1 MSDSRD
7 SRRSRVGTR
16 KAGNGEGTW
25 FRLQNGNIRVEI
37 TVRDAKGQL
46 KRKTR
51 NVKGGSGEM
60 GRKKQALKEL
70 QGAYPDGKIPV
81 LGQTVAECLDE
92 WSKHYLS
99 GVAGSTAENYKSMI
113 DRHIRPA
120 VGSKLLSELT
130 TSDVNTFL
138 IGMASARRGEDGEG
152 NDRVGYAK
160 STIKLAKKVLGMGL
174 QHAKSEGRVPEN
186 VAREA
191 KIPEA
196 SERKTRAFTKSEVES
211 IRMAAHGDRL
221 EAAWLIQLGLGLR
234 PGELLALAWED
245 VVGSDLHVRHSQR
258 REGGELLP
266 RDVMKT
272 EASLRVLGMPHVIR
286 VALEDRR
293 AGQEAEEAAAGE
305 VWENP
310 MGLIF
315 TTERGQP
322 MREETYRRQFLALL
336 RRAGVDPKD
345 VTPHTF
351 RHTATSNLVD
361 AGVPLG
367 TISDLLGHVDLTM
380 LVKNYRHSTS
390 SKVTGHVAAMD
401 GVLAANS
408 SEHRASTSSYR
419 SSNASLNTVDDI
431 GHQ

>member
-1 MSDSRD
+1 MTNNRD
-7 SRRSRVGTR
+7 SHNGRAGTR

-25 FRLQNGNIRVEI
+25 FRLPNGNIRVEI
-37 TVRDAKGQL
+37 TVRDGKG
-46 KRKTR
+46 KAMRKTK

-60 GRKKQALKEL
+60 GRKRQALKKL
-70 QGAYPDGKIPV
+70 QDTYPDGKIPV
-81 LGQTVAECLDE
+81 AGQTVAECLDE

-120 VGSKLLSELT
+120 IGSKLLSELT
-130 TSDVNTFL
+130 TSDVNAFL
-138 IGMASARRGEDGEG
+138 IDMASAHRGEDGEG
-152 NDRVGYAK
+152 NASVGYAK

-174 QHAKSEGRVPEN
+174 QHAKSEGRVQEN
-186 VAREA
+186 VAIGA

-211 IRMAAHGDRL
+211 IRTAAHGDRL

-245 VVGSDLHVRHSQR
+245 VVGNDLHVRHSQR
-258 REGGELLP
+258 REGGRLIP
-266 RDVMKT
+266 RGGLKT
-272 EASLRVLGMPHVIR
+272 EASLRVLGMPQVIR
-286 VALEDRR
+286 EALEVRR
-293 AGQEAEEAAAGE
+293 TEQEAEQAAAGE

-310 MGLIF
+310 LGLIF

-322 MREETYRRQFLALL
+322 MREETYRRRFLALL

-351 RHTATSNLVD
+351 RHTATSHLVD

-367 TISDLLGHVDLTM
+367 TISDMLGHVDLTM

-390 SKVTGHVAAMD
+390 SKVTGHVAALD
-401 GVLAANS
+401 GVLAAS
-408 SEHRASTSSYR
+408 SRESR
-419 SSNASLNTVDDI
+419 SENE
-431 GHQ
+431 

>member
-1 MSDSRD
+1 MGDNRASRKSRD
-7 SRRSRVGTR
+7 GTR
-16 KAGNGEGTW
+16 KAANGEGTW
-25 FRLQNGNIRVEI
+25 FRLPNGNIRVEI
-37 TVRDAKGQL
+37 TVRDSEGNAM
-46 KRKTR
+46 RKTK

-70 QGAYPDGKIPV
+70 HDAYPDGKIPV
-81 LGQTVAECLDE
+81 AGQTVEECLDE
-92 WSKHYLS
+92 WSMHYLS
-99 GVAGSTAENYKSMI
+99 GVAGSTAENYRSMI

-120 VGSKLLSELT
+120 IGSKLLSELT

-138 IGMASARRGEDGEG
+138 IGMASACRGKDGDG

-196 SERKTRAFTKSEVES
+196 SERKTRAFTKSEVDS
-211 IRMAAHGDRL
+211 IRMSAHGDRL

-258 REGGELLP
+258 REGGKLLP

-272 EASLRVLGMPHVIR
+272 DASMRVLEMPRVIK
-286 VALEDRR
+286 VALEEHR
-293 AGQEAEEAAAGE
+293 AGQDAEQAASEE

-310 MGLIF
+310 LGLIF

-336 RRAGVDPKD
+336 RRAGVDSKD

-351 RHTATSNLVD
+351 RHTATSHLVD

-390 SKVTGHVAAMD
+390 SKVTGHVAALD
-401 GVLAANS
+401 GVLATS
-408 SEHRASTSSYR
+408 GGSEACSESE
-419 SSNASLNTVDDI
+419 
-431 GHQ
+431 

>member
-1 MSDSRD
+1 MTDSNDR
-7 SRRSRVGTR
+7 RRSPARAR

-25 FRLQNGNIRVEI
+25 YRLQNGNIRVEI
-37 TVRDAKGQL
+37 TVRDSLGKAM
-46 KRKTR
+46 RKTK

-60 GRKKQALKEL
+60 GRKRQALKEL
-70 QGAYPDGKIPV
+70 QGAYPDGKIPIP
-81 LGQTVAECLDE
+81 GQTVAGCLDE

-120 VGSKLLSELT
+120 IGSKLLSELT

-152 NDRVGYAK
+152 NGSVGYAK

-174 QHAKSEGRVPEN
+174 QHAKSEGRVPDN

-196 SERKTRAFTKSEVES
+196 PERKTRAFTKGEVES
-211 IRMAAHGDRL
+211 IRIAAHGDRL

-234 PGELLALAWED
+234 PGELLAVAWED
-245 VVGSDLHVRHSQR
+245 IDGSDLHVRHSQR
-258 REGGELLP
+258 REGGKLLP

-272 EASLRVLGMPHVIR
+272 QASLRVLGMPNVIR

-293 AGQEAEEAAAGE
+293 ARQEAEEAASEE

-351 RHTATSNLVD
+351 RHTATSHLVD

-390 SKVTGHVAAMD
+390 SKVTGHVAALD
-401 GVLAANS
+401 SVLAAS
-408 SEHRASTSSYR
+408 SGEGRSEKRVATEVATHR
-419 SSNASLNTVDDI
+419 
-431 GHQ
+431 

>member
-1 MSDSRD
+1 MGKRAD
-7 SRRSRVGTR
+7 TR

-25 FRLQNGNIRVEI
+25 FHLPNGNIRVEI
-37 TVRDAKGQL
+37 TVRDAKG
-46 KRKTR
+46 KTVRKTKT
-51 NVKGGSGEM
+51 VKGGSGEM

-70 QGAYPDGKIPV
+70 QDAYPDRKVPV
-81 LGQTVAECLDE
+81 PGQTVGECLDE
-92 WSKHYLS
+92 WSKYYLS
-99 GVAGSTAENYKSMI
+99 GVAGSTSENYKSVI

-120 VGSKLLSELT
+120 LGTKLLSELT
-130 TSDVNTFL
+130 TSEVNTFL
-138 IGMASARRGEDGEG
+138 IGMASARRGEDGDG

-160 STIKLAKKVLGMGL
+160 STLKLAKKVLSMGL
-174 QHAKSEGRVPEN
+174 QHAKSEGRVSEN

-196 SERKTRAFTKSEVES
+196 SERKTRAFTKGEVES

-245 VVGSDLHVRHSQR
+245 VVGSDLQVRHSQR
-258 REGGELLP
+258 REGGKLLP

-272 EASLRVLGMPHVIR
+272 EASLRVLGMPQVVR
-286 VALEDRR
+286 EALEVRR
-293 AGQEAEEAAAGE
+293 TEQEAERAAAGE

-310 MGLIF
+310 LALIF

-351 RHTATSNLVD
+351 RHTATSHLVD

-367 TISDLLGHVDLTM
+367 TISDMLGHVDLTM

-390 SKVTGHVAAMD
+390 SKVTGHVAALD
-401 GVLAANS
+401 GVLAANGREVR
-408 SEHRASTSSYR
+408 SE
-419 SSNASLNTVDDI
+419 NE
-431 GHQ
+431 

>member
-1 MSDSRD
+1 MTNNRD
-7 SRRSRVGTR
+7 NSKGRVGTR
-16 KAGNGEGTW
+16 KAGNGEGSW
-25 FRLQNGNIRVEI
+25 FHLPNGNIRVEI
-37 TVRDAKGQL
+37 TVRDAKG
-46 KRKTR
+46 KAIRKTKTI
-51 NVKGGSGEM
+51 KGGSGEM
-60 GRKKQALKEL
+60 GRKRQALKDL
-70 QGAYPDGKIPV
+70 QDAYPDGKVPV
-81 LGQTVAECLDE
+81 PGQTVAECLDE

-120 VGSKLLSELT
+120 IGSKLLSELT

-138 IGMASARRGEDGEG
+138 IGMASTRRGEDGEG
-152 NDRVGYAK
+152 NDSVGYAK
-160 STIKLAKKVLGMGL
+160 SSIKLAKKVLGMGL
-174 QHAKSEGRVPEN
+174 QHAKSEERVPEN

-211 IRMAAHGDRL
+211 IRMGAHDDRL

-258 REGGELLP
+258 REGGKLLP
-266 RDVMKT
+266 RDAMKT
-272 EASLRVLGMPHVIR
+272 EASLRVLGMPQVVR
-286 VALEDRR
+286 EALEVRR
-293 AGQEAEEAAAGE
+293 TEQEAEQAAAGE

-310 MGLIF
+310 LGLIF
-315 TTERGQP
+315 TTHRGLP
-322 MREETYRRQFLALL
+322 MRQETYRRQFLALL

-351 RHTATSNLVD
+351 RHTTASHLVD

-367 TISDLLGHVDLTM
+367 TISDMLGHVDLTM

-390 SKVTGHVAAMD
+390 SKVSGHVAAMD
-401 GVLAANS
+401 GILAANN
-408 SEHRASTSSYR
+408 SER
-419 SSNASLNTVDDI
+419 
-431 GHQ
+431 